1 MSAKNDT
8 KVTVK
13 TEEGA
18 KTTTKKLHSIKIAP
32 KVTEKAYGL
41 STKRQYIF
49 TAPIGASRQLIA
61 ENVEDQFS
69 VTVTGIKVLRRKGKA
84 VRVNRGKHRYPAT
97 VFRPDVKLAYVTLK
111 EGDKLDIFA
120 EKEAEADGKTDQV
133 ADKKAEVAGTTSDA
147 TVKTKKAGLFV
158 RRRTG
163 NRGDK

>member
-1 MSAKNDT
+1 MSAKSDT

-13 TEEGA
+13 TEDGTKEAA
-18 KTTTKKLHSIKIAP
+18 KNVHLIKIAP

-41 STKRQYIF
+41 ATKRQYIF

-61 ENVEDQFS
+61 ENVQEQFS

-97 VFRPDVKLAYVTLK
+97 IFRPDVKLAYVTLK
-111 EGDKLDIFA
+111 EGDKLDIFE
-120 EKEAEADGKTDQV
+120 EKEAENGAKADQAT
-133 ADKKAEVAGTTSDA
+133 DKKTGVAGAADDA